1 MPNHI
6 TNILRVSGDPEKV
19 RAMFE
24 AIKDDKIGLGSLDFN
39 KVIPMPAHI
48 FRGNLGMAEREK
60 YGKENWYDWSISIGE
75 PSGTAMATMVHM
87 PRRTLTVSISS
98 SRPHGAVRK
107 MSLLHWRQNILIYP
121 LNTNGLTRTSG
132 TTQGKRNIKT
142 VRKCSVK
149 FRPVVPR
156 KHWNWRLRFTAW
168 IWPMRATC
176 TTKKPAN
183 MNTGIRTRR
192 CH

>member
-1 MPNHI
+1 MPNHV
-6 TNILRVSGDPEKV
+6 TNIVRVSGDPEKV

-107 MSLLHWRQNILIYP
+107 VSLLYWRPNILIYL
-121 LNTNGLTRTSG
+121 LNTNGQTRTSG
-132 TTQGKRNIKT
+132 TTQEKKNTKT
-142 VRKCSVK
+142 VRKCSVT
-149 FRPVVPR
+149 FLPAVPR
-156 KHWNWRLRFTAW
+156 KRWSLRLRFTMW
-168 IWPMRATC
+168 ICPMRATY
-176 TTKKPAN
+176 TMRKPAN
-183 MNTGIRTRR
+183 MNIIVQTSR